1 MQLISINLGMVNR
14 GFLRMTKDA
23 PIPQE
28 IPRVFVGCVSG
39 TRDKDQIYISICICL
54 FYCYTF
60 SYVGL
65 DSLSGRT

>member
-39 TRDKDQIYISICICL
+39 TRDKDQIYIYFKSKQ
-54 FYCYTF
+54 
-60 SYVGL
+60 S
-65 DSLSGRT
+65 